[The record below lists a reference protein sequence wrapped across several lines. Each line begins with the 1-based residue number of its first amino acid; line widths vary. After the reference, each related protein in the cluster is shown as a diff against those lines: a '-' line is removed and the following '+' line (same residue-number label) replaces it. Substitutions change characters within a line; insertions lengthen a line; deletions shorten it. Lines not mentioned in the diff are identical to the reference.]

1 MLFRT
6 RFLRCRDGNIH
17 PKIREAVITPH
28 GQSRVQMIAYALIV
42 AFFLVAMLYVYIVE
56 RCESVEALRRTA
68 TAKEDGSYKLV
79 MCQKSVA

>member
-1 MLFRT
+1 
-6 RFLRCRDGNIH
+6 
-17 PKIREAVITPH
+17 
-28 GQSRVQMIAYALIV
+28 MIAYALIV